1 MEGRNDT
8 NTMQQ
13 IIFNNLRSDLNFDL
27 IIQEVRG
34 TLTTIFWSFEHI
46 VSFLYVILWYLCS
59 IIFMAVMQAF
69 LYVSLHVFF
78 VYYIVIL

>member
-13 IIFNNLRSDLNFDL
+13 IIFNNLSSDLNFDL

-59 IIFMAVMQAF
+59 IIFMAVMRAF
-69 LYVSLHVFF
+69 LYVSLRVFF